1 MHHVSMMPIG
11 MTTCHS
17 DVSDRHWGQ
26 NRVAGNRHMPQ
37 FPQRWTRT
45 SPRRSARQNG

>member
-11 MTTCHS
+11 MTACHS
-17 DVSDRHWGQ
+17 DVSDRHCGQ